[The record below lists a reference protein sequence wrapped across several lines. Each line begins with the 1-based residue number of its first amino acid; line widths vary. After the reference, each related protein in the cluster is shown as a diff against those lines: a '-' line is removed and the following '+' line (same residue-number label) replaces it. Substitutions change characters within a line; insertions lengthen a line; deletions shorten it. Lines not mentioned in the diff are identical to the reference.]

1 MKVLGNRKTASPFP
15 LNFTYKAGF
24 PLQISTGVR
33 CRYVFPMRYKN
44 TANGYCLRL
53 STALQYEVLR
63 KSTTNPRT
71 MQIIR
76 KKNAKSLKFIPI
88 LGAREIY
95 FPFPYIW
102 NEMKYIGILYIYIYH
117 LCHAKAMHLHKNM
130 MHLHGILM
138 HLHGWEI
145 PKMHLHCICNAFGMH
160 LHQRTMHLHKEPMHL
175 HSMCIPFAYHL
186 LFGFRRFVFLRCIT
200 PRRMITLLLRYGFCS
215 VMP

>member
-1 MKVLGNRKTASPFP
+1 MTPSLRSVVFTWLGFPNPKILHKSARQNNGSPLSDTEVRICPNWAFSKILIDSFIEVLLWKFTGDRKTASPFP

-53 STALQYEVLR
+53 STALQYEVHR

-76 KKNAKSLKFIPI
+76 EKNAKSLKFIPI

-102 NEMKYIGILYIYIYH
+102 NEMKYIGILYIYISFMS
-117 LCHAKAMHLHKNM
+117 CKS
-130 MHLHGILM
+130 
-138 HLHGWEI
+138 
-145 PKMHLHCICNAFGMH
+145 NAF
-160 LHQRTMHLHKEPMHL
+160 
-175 HSMCIPFAYHL
+175 A
-186 LFGFRRFVFLRCIT
+186 
-200 PRRMITLLLRYGFCS
+200 
-215 VMP
+215 